1 MHFYTAG
8 RLVFAAIPTQC
19 TSILQGVIPTQCTS
33 ILQGVLFVLQYR
45 HSTLLYCRG
54 SCLCCNTHTVHF
66 YTAGRLAFAA
76 IPTQCTSIL
85 QGVIPTQCTSIL
97 QGVLFVLQYRH
108 STLLYC
114 RGSCLCCNTHT
125 VHFYT
130 AGGNTHI
137 VHFYTAGGPVCA
149 AIQAQ
154 CTSILQGVLF
164 VLQYPHSALLYCRGS
179 CLCCNTHTVHFCTAG
194 GPVCAAIQAQ
204 YTSILQGVIPTQC
217 TSILQGVLFVLQYR
231 HSTLLYCRG

>member
-1 MHFYTAG
+1 MHFYIAGGPVCAAIPTQCTSILQGVLFVLQYRHSALLYCRGSCLCCNTGTVHFYTAG
-8 RLVFAAIPTQC
+8 APVCAAIQAQC

-45 HSTLLYCRG
+45 HSALLYCRG
-54 SCLCCNTHTVHF
+54 SCLCCNTGTVHF
-66 YTAGRLAFAA
+66 YTAGAPVCAA
-76 IPTQCTSIL
+76 IQAQCTSIL

-108 STLLYC
+108 SALLYC
-114 RGSCLCCNTHT
+114 RGSCLCCNTGT

-130 AGGNTHI
+130 AGGNTHT

-149 AIQAQ
+149 AIQSQ
-154 CTSILQGVLF
+154 C
-164 VLQYPHSALLYCRGS
+164 
-179 CLCCNTHTVHFCTAG
+179 
-194 GPVCAAIQAQ
+194 
-204 YTSILQGVIPTQC
+204 TSILQGVIPTQC

-231 HSTLLYCRG
+231 HSALLYCRG